1 MAKKEKLWA
10 KIGLLI
16 FLGLIILGFTIPGFI
31 NTIDTNTQKAVEPR
45 LCQTDSEC
53 YLTCNDK
60 PLPTLC
66 TKNLCAQNSCSEP
79 TYYSLKDT
87 PITFSLTIELNNKKI
102 DLTNQSKSENFFV
115 KYNINQI
122 QLFSSGLNLNQV
134 LEKFNAQ
141 LNNQCLSINNIN
153 YCSNSKEKLIILA
166 NGNET
171 YAGGSFVPLE
181 GDKIKIVYS

>member
-1 MAKKEKLWA
+1 MAKKKELWA

-16 FLGLIILGFTIPGFI
+16 FLGMIIIGFTVPGFI
-31 NTIDTNTQKAVEPR
+31 NNIDTQEQQFVNPR

-60 PLPTLC
+60 PLATLC
-66 TKNLCAQNSCSEP
+66 TKNLCSQNSCSEP
-79 TYYSLKDT
+79 TYYTLKDT
-87 PITFSLTIELNNKKI
+87 PLTFSLIIELNNQKI

-115 KYNINQI
+115 KYNNNQV

-134 LEKFNAQ
+134 LEKFNAR
-141 LNNQCLSINNIN
+141 LKTQCLYIDNTN
-153 YCSNSKEKLIILA
+153 YCTNEKNKLIILA

-171 YAGGSFVPLE
+171 YAGGDFVPLE